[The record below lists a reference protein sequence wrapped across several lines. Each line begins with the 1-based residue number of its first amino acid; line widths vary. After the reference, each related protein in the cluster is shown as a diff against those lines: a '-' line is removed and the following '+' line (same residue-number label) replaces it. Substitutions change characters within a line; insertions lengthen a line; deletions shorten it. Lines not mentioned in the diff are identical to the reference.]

1 MEWAEQRNHAENQ
14 AGEHL
19 GGIAKSVQR
28 GELLSF
34 LFGLQRKSKLDLDI
48 NFSVV
53 VDGIL
58 SKLGTLTE
66 LLWDC

>member
-1 MEWAEQRNHAENQ
+1 MEWAEQQDHAENQ

-53 VDGIL
+53 LDGIL